1 MQIKLFPNHRKITY
15 VLSLCK
21 EQEDGVKH
29 SKLIKYYKAQIV
41 ERFLEHLLY
50 CEFQKL
56 KPEQDIKNF
65 NLYLQQL
72 IDLAY
77 HEKTIDENMERI
89 ILSAS
94 DMNVISDYYY
104 LAATQLRLQVCIILS
119 HIKVLSFL
127 IKNFIFNFLDAK

>member
-1 MQIKLFPNHRKITY
+1 LQIKLFPKHRKISY

-21 EQEDGVKH
+21 DQEDGMKH
-29 SKLIKYYKAQIV
+29 SNLIKHYKTQIV
-41 ERFLEHLLY
+41 ERFIEDLLY

-56 KPEQDIKNF
+56 KPEQDIKNY

-77 HEKTIDENMERI
+77 HEETIDANMERV

-104 LAATQLRLQVCIILS
+104 LAATQLRLQVCIID
-119 HIKVLSFL
+119 K
-127 IKNFIFNFLDAK
+127 KFNTF